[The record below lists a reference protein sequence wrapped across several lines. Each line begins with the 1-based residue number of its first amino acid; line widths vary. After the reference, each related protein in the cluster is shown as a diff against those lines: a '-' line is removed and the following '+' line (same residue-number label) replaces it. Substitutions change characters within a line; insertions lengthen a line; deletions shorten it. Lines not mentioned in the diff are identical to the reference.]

1 MFAGLVL
8 ALGFNAR
15 RMASEGPA
23 KPFIPRRT
31 ETSPKW
37 LRMWLLTATLS
48 IQPLRRGLPN
58 ASISSSSIAGSRPA
72 RKQTPRKT
80 YA

>member
-31 ETSPKW
+31 ETSPN
-37 LRMWLLTATLS
+37 
-48 IQPLRRGLPN
+48 G
-58 ASISSSSIAGSRPA
+58 
-72 RKQTPRKT
+72 
-80 YA
+80 